1 MEILNWNIIL
11 IIVRLRANF
20 CWLMKHIKIKV
31 KTKKEIMLQIKLINE
46 NKFIYFTKKKKKR
59 KENKVSNRKY
69 RKYKTK

>member
-1 MEILNWNIIL
+1 
-11 IIVRLRANF
+11 
-20 CWLMKHIKIKV
+20 MKHIKIKV

-46 NKFIYFTKKKKKR
+46 NKFIYFTKKKKKK